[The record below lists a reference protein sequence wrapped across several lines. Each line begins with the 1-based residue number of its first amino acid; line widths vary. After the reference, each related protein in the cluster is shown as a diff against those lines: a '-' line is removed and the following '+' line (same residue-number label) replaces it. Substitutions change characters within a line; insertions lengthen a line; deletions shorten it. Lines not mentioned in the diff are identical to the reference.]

1 MLISLVW
8 WITLPNSVVSAMVA
22 FSCFS
27 RQVSLPADQSFMSAL
42 WDVLTTPVP
51 STLTATVQFMFI
63 AHAISKRQQHVKLPC
78 VLLSSGNHMLGHW
91 WLLQR
96 WTPEGVFEALSQM
109 QSWTLRWEYKS
120 YLVDVQA
127 TLLFKSAP
135 GPCVVQSVRNTQLAA
150 SCQCMRSQSPQL
162 SSLR

>member
-1 MLISLVW
+1 
-8 WITLPNSVVSAMVA
+8 MVA

-63 AHAISKRQQHVKLPC
+63 AHAISERQHVKLPC

-91 WLLQR
+91 
-96 WTPEGVFEALSQM
+96 
-109 QSWTLRWEYKS
+109 
-120 YLVDVQA
+120 
-127 TLLFKSAP
+127 
-135 GPCVVQSVRNTQLAA
+135 
-150 SCQCMRSQSPQL
+150 
-162 SSLR
+162 